1 MEGNVGFF
9 YLKRG
14 LAFLQ
19 ALYLNYFFAFGHPS
33 PIACLRPYF
42 SMQPNEYW
50 YHINTKKVSNLFSI
64 LSQLKKSNMSH
75 MLKYLFKALK
85 FNEQLLEDI
94 DHLSELSLRGYCQ
107 AQPKP
112 QLSWAEWLYFQLIQ
126 PPPPPPGKVYFS
138 AGANLVSKVKSCK

>member
-1 MEGNVGFF
+1 
-9 YLKRG
+9 
-14 LAFLQ
+14 
-19 ALYLNYFFAFGHPS
+19 
-33 PIACLRPYF
+33 
-42 SMQPNEYW
+42 
-50 YHINTKKVSNLFSI
+50 
-64 LSQLKKSNMSH
+64 MSH

-94 DHLSELSLRGYCQ
+94 DHLSELSLRRYCQ

-138 AGANLVSKVKSCK
+138 AGAN